1 MYSLRIR
8 APLVA
13 QVAGVIPNVLAPPLH
28 SLRHAGERFQPF
40 APLAPRVSLATMA
53 EVKKNF
59 CDDRI
64 AVRQLASH
72 MYLAGTAR
80 ACQRKLLVES
90 SVGWLSRISRRKSPF
105 RFTTFFSCL
114 LFAFNFLEFQ
124 RSLAERERTLCRC
137 SELLSEWF
145 GSVGRVFYERKTT
158 ELLPRSRQTASRPTR
173 VLGTVYASLGEFD
186 I

>member
-1 MYSLRIR
+1 LYSLRIR

-28 SLRHAGERFQPF
+28 SLRHTGERFQVF

-59 CDDRI
+59 CDVRI
-64 AVRQLASH
+64 AVRQLVSH
-72 MYLAGTAR
+72 IHLAGTAS

-90 SVGWLSRISRRKSPF
+90 SVGWLSRISRRHSAIPIHD
-105 RFTTFFSCL
+105 FFSCL

-124 RSLAERERTLCRC
+124 RSLDERERTLCRC

-158 ELLPRSRQTASRPTR
+158 EIVPRVPQRDSVTTR
-173 VLGTVYASLGEFD
+173 VN
-186 I
+186 